1 MMIEKPLLTNED
13 YAEAAN
19 RYDLD
24 PAFLKAVAE
33 VEGGKSGF
41 NPDGTPK
48 ILFEGHIFW
57 RRLRARS
64 LNPESILKLF
74 PDASDILYKRW
85 TKEHYKGGPAEYERL
100 ARAYRIGDVSAY
112 EAASWGRFQIMGFH
126 AIKLGYESVED
137 FVEQMHIGE
146 AEHLEAVLRYCNV
159 FGLIDEMQRKDYE
172 GFARGY
178 NGPGFAQNQYDTR
191 IAAAYRKHKKEFS

>member
-1 MMIEKPLLTNED
+1 MIEHKLLTSAD
-13 YAEAAN
+13 YINAAK

-41 NPDGTPK
+41 NHDGTPK

-57 RRLRARS
+57 RRLRARR

-74 PDASDILYKRW
+74 PGDADVLYKKW
-85 TKEHYKGGPAEYERL
+85 TKEHYKGGPAEYGRL

-112 EAASWGRFQIMGFH
+112 ESASWGRFQIMGFH
-126 AIKLGYESVED
+126 ATKLGYESVED

-146 AEHLEAVLRYCNV
+146 PQHLEAFILYCKA
-159 FGLIDEMQRKDYE
+159 FGLIDEIQRKDYE
-172 GFARGY
+172 GFARRY
-178 NGPGFAQNQYDTR
+178 NGPGFAQNQYDTK
-191 IAAAYRKHKKEFS
+191 IAAAYSRYKKEFA